1 MRRARAVCPA
11 WVPMEVSVLFVD
23 RKRMREI
30 NRIYH
35 SQDRMTDV
43 LSFTYPAD
51 MTGKRSEGELYLCP
65 EQIGAQAPRYG
76 STRVSEYARVIVHGI
91 LHLQGYDHMTS
102 SDRRRMNLLSSK
114 ILSNTRSH

>member
-1 MRRARAVCPA
+1 
-11 WVPMEVSVLFVD
+11 MEVSVLFVD

-35 SQDRMTDV
+35 NQDRVTDV

-51 MTGKRSEGELYLCP
+51 TAGSSHAEGELYLCP
-65 EQIGAQAPRYG
+65 EQIEAQAPRYG

-91 LHLQGYDHMTS
+91 LHLQGYDHMNS
-102 SDRRRMNLLSSK
+102 PDRRRMNLLSLK